1 MGLEPSQS
9 VAGGLKELPEHK
21 QKEMM
26 GSYAAF
32 YGVDDGDAKVS
43 KLSYNKLY
51 QASRT
56 GGGSKDPMQGVPQD
70 MRNDPTFKQA
80 QKRFYQNDVSD
91 TASQFNAAQAKFFDG
106 GAVGK
111 LNASNT
117 IGEKFQNVQESIV
130 PTQGQRYNNDK
141 AAFFGTDG
149 DARSTGSAF
158 MANTAAFYGQDKPNP
173 GFKI

>member
-1 MGLEPSQS
+1 M
-9 VAGGLKELPEHK
+9 LPEHK

-32 YGVDDGDAKVS
+32 YGVDDNDPKVS

-56 GGGSKDPMQGVPQD
+56 NGGAKDPMQGVPQD
-70 MRNDPTFKQA
+70 MRNDPAFKQA

-106 GAVGK
+106 GAAGR

-117 IGEKFQNVQESIV
+117 IGDKFQGVQDCIV
-130 PTQGQRYNNDK
+130 PTQGQRYGNDK
-141 AAFFGTDG
+141 AAFYGQDAE
-149 DARSTGSAF
+149 ARSTGSAF
-158 MANTAAFYGQDKPNP
+158 AANTAAFYGQEKPAP